1 MDWDDLRY
9 VLAIARAGSLSGAA
23 RELGVNHSTVF
34 RRLTAF
40 EDRLGVRL
48 FDRLATGYALTV
60 AGDDMLASLEKVDD
74 EINALDRRL
83 SGRDLKLSGPI
94 VVTTTNTLAYRFLGP
109 HLAAFQNEYPGIEL
123 ELILATEYFSL
134 SKRQADVAIRPTM
147 APPDTLVG
155 RRLSAIAFAP
165 YASDDYLN
173 AQGRVGDLADHRWL
187 GFDDALSHLSAAKW
201 MRDNLSDARFAM
213 RSNNLLGLLSGAV
226 AGMGVAPL
234 PCFMGD
240 AEPNLKR
247 LFPPDPK
254 IASELWL
261 LTHEDLRHT
270 ARIRAFMDFMA
281 AAIIADKN
289 LLEGRRAN

>member
-1 MDWDDLRY
+1 MDWGDLRY

-34 RRLTAF
+34 RRLSAF
-40 EDRLGVRL
+40 EARLGVRL

-60 AGDDMLASLEKVDD
+60 AGADMLASLEKIDQ

-83 SGRDLKLSGPI
+83 SGRDLKLSGPV

-109 HLAAFQNEYPGIEL
+109 HLAAFQDKFPGINL
-123 ELILATEYFSL
+123 ELVLATEYFSL
-134 SKRQADVAIRPTM
+134 SKRQADVAIRPTTT
-147 APPDTLVG
+147 PPDTLVG
-155 RRLSAIAFAP
+155 RRLCAIAFAL
-165 YASDDYLN
+165 YASEQYLKT
-173 AQGRVGDLADHRWL
+173 QGHARDLADHRWL
-187 GFDDALSHLSAAKW
+187 GFDDNLSHLAAAQW
-201 MRDNLSDARFAM
+201 MREKLPDARFAL
-213 RSNNLLGLLSGAV
+213 RSNNLLGLFSGAV

-240 AEPNLKR
+240 TEPNLKR

-254 IASELWL
+254 MGSELWL

-281 AAIIADKN
+281 TSIIADKN
-289 LLEGRRAN
+289 LLEGRRPN

>member
-1 MDWDDLRY
+1 
-9 VLAIARAGSLSGAA
+9 
-23 RELGVNHSTVF
+23 
-34 RRLTAF
+34 
-40 EDRLGVRL
+40 
-48 FDRLATGYALTV
+48 
-60 AGDDMLASLEKVDD
+60 
-74 EINALDRRL
+74 
-83 SGRDLKLSGPI
+83 
-94 VVTTTNTLAYRFLGP
+94 
-109 HLAAFQNEYPGIEL
+109 
-123 ELILATEYFSL
+123 
-134 SKRQADVAIRPTM
+134 
-147 APPDTLVG
+147 
-155 RRLSAIAFAP
+155 
-165 YASDDYLN
+165 
-173 AQGRVGDLADHRWL
+173 WL